1 MGDFKFTVNE
11 AEYAR
16 IQKALEQ
23 VSQVDQNN
31 ILKKGYKEGSK
42 VLIAAGKTSFL
53 THNKKHKGNLYRSF
67 TDKLKRKKKNASGIL
82 VGFKRG
88 KDLGNHSHLID
99 RGTQDRWVFTRNKKP
114 LKKPA
119 FRGRIDAAGV
129 GRNGYQKTGKTYF
142 WTRVVDAKGQE
153 AMDKIVDA
161 VIEALESI
169 KG

>member
-42 VLIAAGKTSFL
+42 LMIVAGKASFL
-53 THNKKHKGNLYRSF
+53 AHNKKHKGNLYRSF

-88 KDLGNHSHLID
+88 KGLGNHSHLID
-99 RGTQDRWVFTRNKKP
+99 RGTTDRYTKKGYY
-114 LKKPA
+114 
-119 FRGRIDAAGV
+119 RGRIDDTSTGS
-129 GRNGYQKTGKTYF
+129 NGKPKTGKTYF

-153 AMDKIVDA
+153 AMDRIVDS
-161 VIEALESI
+161 VINALESI